1 MVPGAELK
9 SEIIM
14 MGKREKV
21 IGWKGQLYVAI
32 VKEIDGIQQSFK
44 VVCDSTDEGDVKDL
58 PETKVFK
65 DKMEALSYA
74 MEMERNKK
82 NWKTTLEKM

>member
-1 MVPGAELK
+1 MPEGTGK

-32 VKEIDGIQQSFK
+32 IKDHEAKEVKYK
-44 VVCDSTDEGDVKDL
+44 VVCDSTDEGDLEDL
-58 PETKVFK
+58 PETKIFS
-65 DKMEALSYA
+65 DKMEALNYA
-74 MEMERNKK
+74 MEMERGKK
-82 NWKTTLEKM
+82 SWKSGVEKI